1 MKLTTASLLLTTCF
15 MTVGLT
21 SFFSAAI
28 EAQENND
35 AFRLRA
41 AVYRGSGASDTC
53 ANATLEILNASQ
65 DCEAAYVS
73 SEKIQNGALKDF
85 DVVFFPGGS
94 ASEQRKSLGDEGWK
108 QLWGFLENGGGYVG
122 TCAGAYLALYN
133 ESREEGRLIN
143 AELQEG
149 EWERGEATL
158 EIELTDEGR
167 EILGDYEGRVNVSY
181 QNGPIFHPANYSK
194 LPPYRVLAFF
204 RSEIA
209 ENNAPKGVQ
218 IDSPAIAV
226 GEYGKGRVVILSPHP
241 ELTPNLNSFVPKI
254 ARYAAKK

>member
-1 MKLTTASLLLTTCF
+1 MKLTSVSLLLTSCL
-15 MTVGLT
+15 MAVGLT
-21 SFFSAAI
+21 SFLATAT
-28 EAQENND
+28 EAQEND
-35 AFRLRA
+35 AARLRA
-41 AVYRGSGASDTC
+41 AVYRGPGASDTC

-65 DCEAAYVS
+65 DWEAAYVS
-73 SEKIQNGALKDF
+73 SEEIQKGALEDF

-94 ASEQRKSLGDEGWK
+94 ASAQRKSLGDEGWK
-108 QLWGFLENGGGYVG
+108 QLWSFLEDGGGYVG
-122 TCAGAYLALYN
+122 TCAGAYLALYS

-167 EILGDYEGRVNVSY
+167 EILGDYAGLVNVSY

-241 ELTPNLNSFVPKI
+241 ELTPNLHSFVPKI